1 MKRCILWLV
10 VAGIASGLCLLP
22 ACEWGSGGDTGFN
35 TSQGAGAQVNFSGV
49 YKGMLNGGV
58 IDQTSGGPIGQLV
71 IQQAGNSVEVT
82 DDHGSVYRGTVG
94 SPGAVSEA
102 VSGTYPA
109 GAQLVQAQ
117 INFTGHDNV
126 ADKTI
131 NFAGVIH
138 AVAVTDI
145 KGTTT
150 TDTST
155 DSSKSDETV
164 TDNITWTTNVT
175 VGSTST
181 EIVTTIHTIGYDS
194 KGNKVFESTETT
206 TTTPGGT
213 VIAHNRT
220 VTDNRT
226 DTTSSSSSST
236 TTDTTTYNLT
246 EANTQYRMQGTWVEE
261 GGKVANLDAI
271 SSGTAGVIT
280 TTSSSS
286 SSSTTTSQ

>member
-1 MKRCILWLV
+1 MKRYFAWLMAAGL
-10 VAGIASGLCLLP
+10 VACTVSLT

-35 TSQGAGAQVNFSGV
+35 TSEGAGAQVNFSGV
-49 YKGMLNGGV
+49 YKGMLAGGV

-71 IQQAGNSVEVT
+71 IQQAGNAVEVT

-102 VSGTYPA
+102 VSGTYPS

-138 AVAVTDI
+138 VVAVTDI
-145 KGTTT
+145 QGTKTEDVAT
-150 TDTST
+150 TD
-155 DSSKSDETV
+155 DSSDSSTSDETSGNNVV
-164 TDNITWTTNVT
+164 TTQTTQNNGVNTIITKTTVFPDGTTKVETTTIDDKTNQVIDDKVTTTYDNKNSTA
-175 VGSTST
+175 STSKNT
-181 EIVTTIHTIGYDS
+181 V
-194 KGNKVFESTETT
+194 TT
-206 TTTPGGT
+206 TTTT
-213 VIAHNRT
+213 E
-220 VTDNRT
+220 
-226 DTTSSSSSST
+226 
-236 TTDTTTYNLT
+236 YNIT
-246 EANTQYRMQGTWVEE
+246 EANSQYRMQGTWVEE

-286 SSSTTTSQ
+286 STTQ